1 MSHFKDSDGKGTL
14 NGTSRCLFVC
24 TALFLSFFEIAFGL
38 LPAET
43 KGIGSH
49 ARSLNSKVPASEVK
63 CKEAKSLYIETRRE
77 F

>member
-1 MSHFKDSDGKGTL
+1 MVLRGVSLSVLPFFFPS
-14 NGTSRCLFVC
+14 SRLLLACCPL
-24 TALFLSFFEIAFGL
+24 TACIN
-38 LPAET
+38 ET